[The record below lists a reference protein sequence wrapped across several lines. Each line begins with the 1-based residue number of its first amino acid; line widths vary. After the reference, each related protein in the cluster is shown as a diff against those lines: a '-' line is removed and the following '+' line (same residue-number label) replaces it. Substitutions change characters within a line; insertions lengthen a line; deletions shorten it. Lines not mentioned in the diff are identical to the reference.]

1 MRRRRCSSCWSPA
14 SLPRMKKLLVL
25 LIACLALTLAA
36 CGDDDDD
43 DGGGD
48 TAGTPTTEQTDT
60 GAAPPAAGGGETV
73 TVDIPAIEFDPADV
87 TVKAGTT
94 VKWTNTD
101 DLPHT
106 VTKEGG
112 PGPDFDSGDLE
123 PGSGEFEQTFDQPG
137 TVDYVCTIHPGQ
149 AGTVTVE

>member
-1 MRRRRCSSCWSPA
+1 
-14 SLPRMKKLLVL
+14 MKKLLVL
-25 LIACLALTLAA
+25 LIACLALTIAA

-43 DGGGD
+43 SGG
-48 TAGTPTTEQTDT
+48 APPAPTTPEQTDT
-60 GAAPPAAGGGETV
+60 GAAAPPADKGETV

-94 VKWTNTD
+94 VKWTNSD

-106 VTKEGG
+106 VTKDGG

-123 PGSGEFEQTFDQPG
+123 PGSGEFEQTFDQKG

>member
-1 MRRRRCSSCWSPA
+1 
-14 SLPRMKKLLVL
+14 MKKLLVL

-43 DGGGD
+43 DGGGE
-48 TAGTPTTEQTDT
+48 AGAPTTEQTET
-60 GAAPPAAGGGETV
+60 TEPPAATGGETV
-73 TVDIPAIEFDPADV
+73 IVDIPAIEFDPAEV
-87 TVKAGTT
+87 TVTAGTT

-106 VTKEGG
+106 VTKESG

-123 PGSGEFEQTFDQPG
+123 PISGEGSRPAIFEQTFTETG

>member
-1 MRRRRCSSCWSPA
+1 
-14 SLPRMKKLLVL
+14 MKKLLVL
-25 LIACLALTLAA
+25 LIACLALTIAA

-48 TAGTPTTEQTDT
+48 AGTTTTEQTDT
-60 GAAPPAAGGGETV
+60 GAAPPDAMKGGETV

-94 VKWTNTD
+94 VRWTNTD

-123 PGSGEFEQTFDQPG
+123 PGSGEFEQTFEEKG
-137 TVDYVCTIHPGQ
+137 TIDYVCTIHPGQ
-149 AGTVTVE
+149 AGTIIVE

>member
-1 MRRRRCSSCWSPA
+1 
-14 SLPRMKKLLVL
+14 MKKLLVL

-43 DGGGD
+43 DGGGSS
-48 TAGTPTTEQTDT
+48 AGTTTTEQTET
-60 GAAPPAAGGGETV
+60 TAPPAAEGGETV
-73 TVDIPAIEFDPADV
+73 TVDIPAIEFDPAEV
-87 TVKAGTT
+87 TVAAGTT

-112 PGPDFDSGDLE
+112 PGEDFDSGDLE
-123 PGSGEFEQTFDQPG
+123 PGSGEFEFTFEQTG

-149 AGTVTVE
+149 AGTVGVE